1 MMRFYQ
7 ISQCDITLG
16 IPVNKTHNKQ
26 HMFITLLLNLILLQQ
41 NVLMMLEYLVVLYV
55 MNWWRLPLLEAIS
68 HSQNEA
74 D

>member
-7 ISQCDITLG
+7 ISQRDITLG
-16 IPVNKTHNKQ
+16 IPVNKAHNKQ

-55 MNWWRLPLLEAIS
+55 MN
-68 HSQNEA
+68 
-74 D
+74 